1 MAKQHFSIGRTSL
14 SPDQLSVGNTAAIAG
29 NLAKRAI
36 LIPTVKLKQVNA
48 EAVGEENK
56 HGYIPEQEYFADNN
70 DGTSLLGT
78 PVYGTMKIKRPEYSE
93 FIYNKKEKKYV
104 DTPVNLSKGNQQV
117 KDEDYLYIEG
127 CVLEVTQNKN
137 IVTTTISGQN
147 GTDKEYINLGDFDI
161 KMHGFFSTTTPDIYP
176 AYEVK
181 TLTEYLNAPKPLE
194 ISNTFLNDY
203 FGISSLVVMKY
214 DFKQTKG
221 MRNVQHFT
229 VSFKSDLPFET
240 IEIDNV

>member
-29 NLAKRAI
+29 NLAKRAA
-36 LIPTVKLKQVNA
+36 LISRVKTK
-48 EAVGEENK
+48 EANENVINEDWETDHSEGK
-56 HGYIPEQEYFADNN
+56 
-70 DGTSLLGT
+70 SLLGT
-78 PVYGTMKIKRPEYSE
+78 LVYGTMMIEQPVYTE
-93 FIYNKKEKKYV
+93 FVFNKKSGKYEKVTPELPKGNKYV
-104 DTPVNLSKGNQQV
+104 GTSYQM
-117 KDEDYLYIEG
+117 YIEG